1 MWGAGIDMA
10 VSLSSVDT
18 SSVRLPQ
25 GLGKGRWT
33 DSSSADRLIGGHRPE
48 TIVAAATATR

>member
-18 SSVRLPQ
+18 SSVRQPQ